1 MAKFHLGNGAIIH
14 QINIDADLSD
24 KGLLQSKGVMVNY
37 LYDLSRIS
45 QNVELFSKEEEIP
58 ANTTVKSLA
67 RQAGRNI
74 MQKRNAKEFSQ

>member
-1 MAKFHLGNGAIIH
+1 
-14 QINIDADLSD
+14 
-24 KGLLQSKGVMVNY
+24 MVNY